1 MGIPYL
7 AQYKF
12 GTQYKY
18 VIVTQTTEQITIEG
32 IYTEK
37 LSMGIKRLAKSK
49 ITTWYICN
57 LRFIN
62 YSYNIILLN
71 SHLLTKSETHGLIFK
86 VTTVCK
92 NEFGHEITLKDY

>member
-32 IYTEK
+32 IFTEK
-37 LSMGIKRLAKSK
+37 LSMEIKK
-49 ITTWYICN
+49 IGEIQ
-57 LRFIN
+57 
-62 YSYNIILLN
+62 YNHMIYMQFTI
-71 SHLLTKSETHGLIFK
+71 HLLFL
-86 VTTVCK
+86 
-92 NEFGHEITLKDY
+92 

>member
-49 ITTWYICN
+49 ITT
-57 LRFIN
+57 
-62 YSYNIILLN
+62 
-71 SHLLTKSETHGLIFK
+71 
-86 VTTVCK
+86 
-92 NEFGHEITLKDY
+92 

>member
-18 VIVTQTTEQITIEG
+18 VKVRQTTEQITIEG
-32 IYTEK
+32 IFTKK

-49 ITTWYICN
+49 ITT
-57 LRFIN
+57 
-62 YSYNIILLN
+62 S
-71 SHLLTKSETHGLIFK
+71 
-86 VTTVCK
+86 
-92 NEFGHEITLKDY
+92 